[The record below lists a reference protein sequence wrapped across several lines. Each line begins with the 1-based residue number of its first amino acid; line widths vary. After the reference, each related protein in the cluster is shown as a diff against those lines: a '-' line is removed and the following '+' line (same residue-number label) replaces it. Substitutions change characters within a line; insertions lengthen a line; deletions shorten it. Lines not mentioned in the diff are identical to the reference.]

1 MFTEEQFNA
10 LDKAA
15 SLMGG
20 MRFQPPPTED
30 MIENG
35 KVHKF
40 GIKHFQNGF
49 LITIAAVKQMHLD
62 LKNNFGIPTLLT
74 YYLSQDELERKFSEI
89 RELGGGSNMH
99 PSPLEYHQRL
109 CQLVLLQLMEDE
121 TFDILAMQERLKA
134 KCLKITQKVSLEIF
148 LLILLSIYI
157 FLTEREE
164 RSTAVLEV

>member
-62 LKNNFGIPTLLT
+62 LKNNFGIPTVLCKPTNLGP
-74 YYLSQDELERKFSEI
+74 LRKKYSLYF
-89 RELGGGSNMH
+89 
-99 PSPLEYHQRL
+99 L
-109 CQLVLLQLMEDE
+109 C
-121 TFDILAMQERLKA
+121 F
-134 KCLKITQKVSLEIF
+134 
-148 LLILLSIYI
+148 
-157 FLTEREE
+157 
-164 RSTAVLEV
+164 